1 MNVWWKPLETIF
13 VRDLRQLLLVL
24 PTELVE
30 VADVA
35 DRLGPA
41 PREEA
46 LDVVPVG
53 LGQDSTGNIKPQF
66 SMLFLL
72 KFQTSHLKPSSFFS
86 C

>member
-1 MNVWWKPLETIF
+1 MF
-13 VRDLRQLLLVL
+13 DSRQLFLVL

-35 DRLGPA
+35 DGLGPV

-53 LGQDSTGNIKPQF
+53 LG
-66 SMLFLL
+66 
-72 KFQTSHLKPSSFFS
+72 
-86 C
+86 

>member
-1 MNVWWKPLETIF
+1 M
-13 VRDLRQLLLVL
+13 
-24 PTELVE
+24 
-30 VADVA
+30 ADVA

-66 SMLFLL
+66 SILFSGRSGGGRSRNHFSVVVVVGLL
-72 KFQTSHLKPSSFFS
+72 ST
-86 C
+86 

>member
-1 MNVWWKPLETIF
+1 MNVRFLRQLMDETTGNRLYK
-13 VRDLRQLLLVL
+13 VADLRQLLLVL

-30 VADVA
+30 VADIA

-53 LGQDSTGNIKPQF
+53 LGQDSTVNFWPQSF
-66 SMLFLL
+66 SYFLD
-72 KFQTSHLKPSSFFS
+72 
-86 C
+86 

>member
-1 MNVWWKPLETIF
+1 MVLMVHPVEVREFKVSSTVNGGNHWKPF
-13 VRDLRQLLLVL
+13 WDLRQLLLVL

-53 LGQDSTGNIKPQF
+53 LGQDSTSDIKLQF
-66 SMLFLL
+66 SMPF
-72 KFQTSHLKPSSFFS
+72 
-86 C
+86 